1 MFNKEAVMK
10 KTLIALSVMA
20 FSQMAYSQSSYFG
33 IEGGW
38 AFADIKADE
47 TAQYLANVSSRTTTY
62 TYDKATG
69 MARIY
74 YGTNVAKNIDVEIGY
89 FATGDLKASYS
100 NSLGTASEKYNAY
113 GVDLSA
119 VYRPESSGL
128 FFKAG
133 LHQSK
138 IEGNARVT
146 IGSYSASAA
155 GNESGMGVLLG
166 IGYDAKLSNDLY
178 WHTAFTHLNKVAGEI
193 NANVISLGISK
204 KF

>member
-1 MFNKEAVMK
+1 MK
-10 KTLIALSVMA
+10 KTLLALSLLA
-20 FSQMAYSQSSYFG
+20 LSQIAHSQSSYFG

-47 TAQYLANVSSRTTTY
+47 TAQAIANASGRTTSY
-62 TYDKATG
+62 TYDKAAG

-89 FATGDLKASYS
+89 FATSDLKANYS
-100 NSLGTASEKYNAY
+100 NSLGTANEKYNAY
-113 GVDLSA
+113 GIDVSA
-119 VYRPESSGL
+119 VYRPAPTGI

-133 LHQSK
+133 VHQSK

-146 IGSYSASAA
+146 IGNFSASAA
-155 GNESGMGVLLG
+155 GSESGMGALVG
-166 IGYDAKLSNDLY
+166 IGYDAKLTNDLY
-178 WHTAFTHLNKVAGEI
+178 WHTAFTHLNKVAGEV